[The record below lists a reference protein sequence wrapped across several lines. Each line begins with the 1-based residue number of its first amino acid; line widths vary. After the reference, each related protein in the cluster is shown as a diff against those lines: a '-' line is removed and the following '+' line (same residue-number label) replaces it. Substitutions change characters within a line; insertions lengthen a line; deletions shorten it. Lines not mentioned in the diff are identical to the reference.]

1 MGTLYAV
8 ATIAVHSPLMSC
20 LMAPLAFY
28 VSATPF
34 ELFRLENRLRA
45 VPAYPRCSD
54 LLLIDGSS
62 VTPKACDYSPSFDKI
77 STFEFTR
84 PTWFFREGKRTADL
98 SDSARRP
105 HPAQARA
112 LETSSWLTY
121 NHQRSQS
128 SGQSNWNL

>member
-8 ATIAVHSPLMSC
+8 ATTGVHSPLMSC

-34 ELFRLENRLRA
+34 ELFRLQNKLRA
-45 VPAYPRCSD
+45 VPTYPRSFD

-62 VTPKACDYSPSFDKI
+62 VTPKACDYFPSFGKI
-77 STFEFTR
+77 STFEVPR
-84 PTWFFREGKRTADL
+84 PTWFVREGNRTGDL
-98 SDSARRP
+98 SDSARPP
-105 HPAQARA
+105 HPARA